1 MKELYFKYIN
11 EIKSK
16 KVIFI
21 SVILLLVLGLLFGSL
36 YITIISNEDKKY
48 ISDSVYNYFNSFNT
62 ISFSDKLKIFKE
74 SLISNITY
82 LCLIWVLGISII
94 GLPAV
99 YIMTFFKS
107 FIIGFSIAGIFA
119 KYKFSGL
126 LAILIYLFPNRL
138 IMLIIGLF
146 LAIYSVNIS
155 ITLANSAF
163 KKKSVNFA
171 SFMGK
176 YVFLLLV
183 CILICIICSIFEAF
197 ISPYLYKLI
206 INLLK

>member
-1 MKELYFKYIN
+1 MKELYSKYIN

-48 ISDSVYNYFNSFNT
+48 INDSVYNYFNSFNT

-82 LCLIWVLGISII
+82 FCLIWALGISII
-94 GLPAV
+94 GLPVV

-107 FIIGFSIAGIFA
+107 FIVGFSIASIFA

-126 LAILIYLFPNRL
+126 LGILVYLFPNK
-138 IMLIIGLF
+138 LIILILGLF

-155 ITLANSAF
+155 LSLVNNAF
-163 KKKSVNFA
+163 KKKTVNFA